1 MWPPTL
7 NMRLGRS
14 RHPIVRPFP
23 LAFYFHQASI
33 AAFNGAQL
41 WMVADLRK
49 LFANSIDYVEQ
60 EFTCLC
66 FIVGIVDNYL

>member
-1 MWPPTL
+1 
-7 NMRLGRS
+7 
-14 RHPIVRPFP
+14 
-23 LAFYFHQASI
+23 
-33 AAFNGAQL
+33 
-41 WMVADLRK
+41 MVADLRK